1 MRGQSKQDQ
10 GQIDARTERL
20 IVLQL
25 IGSEHAVERARL
37 HESLADIETAQLEA
51 AIARLALDG
60 VIDAGA
66 SSVSSSPALV
76 RLNRLRMIC
85 L

>member
-1 MRGQSKQDQ
+1 MRGQPKQDQ

-25 IGSEHAVERARL
+25 IGSEHTVERARL
-37 HESLADIETAQLEA
+37 YQSLADIERAQVEA

-60 VIDAGA
+60 VIDAQA
-66 SSVSSSPALV
+66 TSVRSSPALV
-76 RLNRLRMIC
+76 RLERLRMIC

>member
-1 MRGQSKQDQ
+1 MRGQPKQDQ

-25 IGSEHAVERARL
+25 IGRKHTVERTRL
-37 HESLADIETAQLEA
+37 YQSLADIETGQLEA

-60 VIDAGA
+60 VIDEQGTSVR
-66 SSVSSSPALV
+66 SSAALV
-76 RLNRLRMIC
+76 RLDRLRMIC